1 MDCVLCLCCCVVI
14 KHKSIKI
21 ECRKGR
27 SPKVQSAW
35 FWFGFCLAHSCQK
48 QLKKKRKTEEEVI
61 VYLISLH
68 DATNLSNSDEGQR
81 GGRMDDAM
89 MDGASRA
96 EHGDDVQQKQLK
108 LQLQLQV
115 QEVQL
120 QLHCEHVSN
129 QIESNRI

>member
-1 MDCVLCLCCCVVI
+1 M
-14 KHKSIKI
+14 
-21 ECRKGR
+21 
-27 SPKVQSAW
+27 
-35 FWFGFCLAHSCQK
+35 
-48 QLKKKRKTEEEVI
+48 
-61 VYLISLH
+61 
-68 DATNLSNSDEGQR
+68 
-81 GGRMDDAM
+81 M